1 MDNHQRSSLSSFLI
15 FHGIMDTLPHV
26 FLASA
31 SPRRQALLTQIGI
44 GYTLLHAGVD
54 EALLPDEP
62 ARDYVRRVA
71 LEKVRAGRA
80 LLAEDAGSPVLGA
93 DTAVVVDG
101 RIMGKPRDRDEGI
114 DMLLALS
121 GRSHQVLSAV
131 ALAADREAVRVS
143 ESRVTFRRLTQ
154 AQCAA
159 YWDTGEPRDKAGGYA
174 IQGRGAVFVSRLEGS
189 YSGVMGLPVYETAE
203 LLREFGIEVV

>member
-1 MDNHQRSSLSSFLI
+1 
-15 FHGIMDTLPHV
+15 
-26 FLASA
+26 
-31 SPRRQALLTQIGI
+31 LLTQIGI

-54 EALLPDEP
+54 EALLPDES
-62 ARDYVRRVA
+62 AGDYVRRVA

-80 LLAEDAGSPVLGA
+80 LLAGDAGSPVLGA

-101 RIMGKPRDRDEGI
+101 RIMGKPRDRNEGI

-131 ALAADREAVRVS
+131 ALAAGREAVRVS

-203 LLREFGIEVV
+203 LLRESGIEVL

>member
-1 MDNHQRSSLSSFLI
+1 
-15 FHGIMDTLPHV
+15 MDTLPHV

-54 EALLPDEP
+54 EALLPDES
-62 ARDYVRRVA
+62 AGDYVRRVA

-80 LLAEDAGSPVLGA
+80 LLAGAAGSPVLGA

-101 RIMGKPRDRDEGI
+101 RIMGKPRDRNEGI

-131 ALAADREAVRVS
+131 ALAAGREAVRVS

>member
-1 MDNHQRSSLSSFLI
+1 
-15 FHGIMDTLPHV
+15 
-26 FLASA
+26 
-31 SPRRQALLTQIGI
+31 
-44 GYTLLHAGVD
+44 
-54 EALLPDEP
+54 
-62 ARDYVRRVA
+62 
-71 LEKVRAGRA
+71 
-80 LLAEDAGSPVLGA
+80 
-93 DTAVVVDG
+93 
-101 RIMGKPRDRDEGI
+101 MGKPRDRNEGI

-131 ALAADREAVRVS
+131 ALAAGREAVRVS